1 MSVAAG
7 GRVRFGCRDGAG
19 ACRTAARQ
27 IQRETAGASA
37 CQREPGTGGHL
48 ACGRR
53 IVEGHLPGTGHR
65 RRHGLSSPLKLLHFR
80 LLSPGF
86 LLPRLPRASIQP
98 TPVPQRT
105 PAVLLRA
112 QGRII
117 NLGNPPMAANVA
129 DRNPHHP
136 PSHACNYRFDPRSEN
151 PSSLEEST
159 LHYALRS
166 FYR

>member
-1 MSVAAG
+1 MAG
-7 GRVRFGCRDGAG
+7 RLSATLDWRR
-19 ACRTAARQ
+19 AR
-27 IQRETAGASA
+27 
-37 CQREPGTGGHL
+37 L
-48 ACGRR
+48 A
-53 IVEGHLPGTGHR
+53 
-65 RRHGLSSPLKLLHFR
+65 SPLKPLPFS

-86 LLPRLPRASIQP
+86 LLPRLPRASIHP

-151 PSSLEEST
+151 P
-159 LHYALRS
+159 
-166 FYR
+166 

>member
-1 MSVAAG
+1 MGS
-7 GRVRFGCRDGAG
+7 GCRGRAG
-19 ACRTAARQ
+19 DAALRLAKSKGKKLGTSTCRGGCCTGRHAPRRSRLVAGRLTA
-27 IQRETAGASA
+27 
-37 CQREPGTGGHL
+37 
-48 ACGRR
+48 
-53 IVEGHLPGTGHR
+53 TGHR
-65 RRHGLSSPLKLLHFR
+65 RWHGLSSPLKLLHFR

-86 LLPRLPRASIQP
+86 LFPRLPRASIQP

-159 LHYALRS
+159 LHYALRL